1 MPFEHSWKI
10 YAGDTDYSGRIYTP
24 VVVDYVIMTLQEMRD
39 TVGFS
44 NQRFEKETYYPPA
57 RNVDIDYLDA
67 IRTDDNLRIQVRPVF
82 GTTSVTYNV
91 AGYVADTAVFEGSLT
106 TVFIDKESEKPI
118 PVPEEYKQEMGRYS

>member
-24 VVVDYVIMTLQEMRD
+24 VVIDYVIMTLQEMRD

-44 NQRFEKETYYPPA
+44 NQRFENESYYPPA

-67 IRTDDNLRIQVRPVF
+67 IKTDDKLEITVRPEF
-82 GTTSVTYNV
+82 GTTSVTYHV
-91 AGYVADTAVFEGSLT
+91 AGYVSDATVFEGSLT
-106 TVFIDKESEKPI
+106 TVFIDKDSERPI
-118 PVPEEYKQEMGRYS
+118 QIPDEYREAMGKFS